1 MRRFNL
7 FKTGKCSSF
16 RYRLDFSVVIVMEE
30 NTSPSKV
37 AALALL
43 SSLNT
48 EALKSIVASAGINV
62 PEAASSSSVLDQ
74 AMAESGITN
83 DVESDLLLS
92 DESNDGSTTPNSIV
106 KGEGNLAASLL
117 MMPHEPEVMLDEV
130 NNSDFV
136 ESLLSEGEGSQD
148 AKVID
153 ASVLDSPLGDKEEKL
168 IDDIKLKYRSISEK
182 KRASKLLEFPPPSPS
197 TTNAKKSSH
206 TVGES
211 SGVLPSSKRPLGF
224 LDDETPDSEM
234 ISPKKKSSSEK
245 KTNPHLG
252 ETPAMSALAKN
263 QVVRK
268 NKDDKYSS
276 TNRDNVTDSTPKR
289 SGSSTGGL
297 INVPPAKDV
306 KMEQMI
312 SPPGPKNTSQGP
324 KITPPGPKITP
335 PGPKIS
341 PPPVCMSIPLG
352 VPHLEVKVE
361 NLELGKK

>member
-1 MRRFNL
+1 
-7 FKTGKCSSF
+7 
-16 RYRLDFSVVIVMEE
+16 
-30 NTSPSKV
+30 
-37 AALALL
+37 
-43 SSLNT
+43 
-48 EALKSIVASAGINV
+48 
-62 PEAASSSSVLDQ
+62 
-74 AMAESGITN
+74 MAESGITN

-153 ASVLDSPLGDKEEKL
+153 ASVLDSPLGDKEEKS
-168 IDDIKLKYRSISEK
+168 IDDIKLKYRSNSEK
-182 KRASKLLEFPPPSPS
+182 KRVSKLLEFPSPS

-211 SGVLPSSKRPLGF
+211 AGVLPSSKRPLGF

-234 ISPKKKSSSEK
+234 ISPKKKTSSEK
-245 KTNPHLG
+245 ITHPHFG
-252 ETPAMSALAKN
+252 ETPARSALAKN

-268 NKDDKYSS
+268 NIEEKYSS
-276 TNRDNVTDSTPKR
+276 TNQDNVKSKSSAHTQNDADRRSEGTDSTPKR

-297 INVPPAKDV
+297 DNVPPAKDM
-306 KMEQMI
+306 KKEQMI
-312 SPPGPKNTSQGP
+312 SPPGPKNTPPGP
-324 KITPPGPKITP
+324 KITPPGPKITPPGPKISP

-361 NLELGKK
+361 NLELSKK